1 MKSNSKNL
9 VAPAT
14 VGSSAYKHKRS
25 TTYLLGQLIIS
36 VLGLSLGSPLAHA
49 QTTSCTGASSDSCVD
64 LYQGTLAAMQTVG
77 FQPSGSSP
85 NSGATYNADGAPTQ
99 PILAPWVITSFS
111 GGVINGSPMVFTVPA
126 NTGVPGN
133 QNLASTFIY
142 NCPGNTATSS
152 GTVTLSATIS
162 DTTQIS
168 STQSVTN
175 STETFNNGSS
185 TVTIGYAP
193 PNTTGGFSA
202 STTNTYNWGQQTTES
217 TTTGGG
223 TSNTT
228 GTASTY
234 TYDINYN
241 VAPGYGQTISLN
253 NSVTQYSGVN
263 WTSQINVTGT
273 LSNTI
278 FSQKFRNTVQPQAT
292 TQSLN
297 GSGIPANIW
306 YPPTTWSSTNGDV
319 LASPSGVYAFFPSGD
334 SHMYG
339 VDWKTAN
346 QINEIFKQAG
356 DYKTNIGIEVYLGTD
371 SPDNNKYGT
380 FWGGTLPGQYNP
392 PEIQWHPTVSPAYI
406 AVQDDGNFVAY
417 SSSNKNIWSSGTGG
431 HSLSITPPQM
441 AYSATLQQLLPSG
454 TPFTATGNY
463 DSTTYATTA
472 TIGQTTPVPLT
483 SDQLAQYCP
492 NSSVSHA
499 PTPETVPFGNA
510 QYVRA
515 AYNPDRESG
524 SYVKAQLRDDEQERL
539 RLEALRR
546 NESGERQLN
555 AEERDF
561 QTRNS
566 VGDNEKRSFERRRAL
581 GRIEKIKGPLVLK
594 PGQFYVADL
603 PGLKVTK
610 VTVRSDS
617 LTNYV
622 GFAPGSPD
630 VRKEDL
636 TKSKTVRLHIGKAR
650 KFSVQPKPMI

>member
-1 MKSNSKNL
+1 MSL
-9 VAPAT
+9 A
-14 VGSSAYKHKRS
+14 
-25 TTYLLGQLIIS
+25 
-36 VLGLSLGSPLAHA
+36 GLPLASSVANA
-49 QTTSCTGASSDSCVD
+49 QTTTCTGASSGSCVD
-64 LYQGTLAAMQTVG
+64 LYQGTLAAMQAGG

-85 NSGATYNADGAPTQ
+85 DSGATYNADGAPTQ
-99 PILAPWVITSFS
+99 PILAPWVITSFN
-111 GGVINGSPMVFTVPA
+111 GGVINGSPMAFTVPT

-133 QNLASTFIY
+133 ANLASTFIY
-142 NCPGNTATSS
+142 NCPGNTSNST
-152 GTVTLSATIS
+152 GTVTLTATIS
-162 DTTQIS
+162 DTTEIS
-168 STQSVTN
+168 SNQSVTN
-175 STETFNNGSS
+175 SSETFNNGSS
-185 TVTIGYAP
+185 TVTIGYTS
-193 PNTTGGFSA
+193 PNVSGGPNASA
-202 STTNTYNWGQQTTES
+202 STTYDWGQQTTES
-217 TTTGGG
+217 TTTGSG
-223 TSNTT
+223 TSNTA

-234 TYDINYN
+234 TYDVSYS

-278 FSQKFRNTVQPQAT
+278 FSQMFRNTVQPQAT

-319 LASPSGVYAFFPSGD
+319 LASPSGVYAFFPSND

-346 QINEIFKQAG
+346 QVNTIFQQAG

-431 HSLSITPPQM
+431 HSLSTTPPQM
-441 AYSATLQQLLPSG
+441 AYAATLQQLLPSG
-454 TPFTATGNY
+454 TPFTATGSY
-463 DSTTYATTA
+463 ASTTYATTA

-492 NSSVSHA
+492 GSSISQA
-499 PTPETVPFGNA
+499 PSTEMMPSSGAQFVP
-510 QYVRA
+510 A
-515 AYNPDRESG
+515 AYNPTHETG
-524 SYVKAQLRDDEQERL
+524 SFVKAQLRDDDQERQ
-539 RLEALRR
+539 RLELLRR
-546 NESGERQLN
+546 NESGERRLD
-555 AEERDF
+555 AEERIL
-561 QTRNS
+561 QPRNS
-566 VGDNEKRSFERRRAL
+566 AGSDEKRSLEKRRGL
-581 GRIEKIKGPLVLK
+581 GKVAKIKGPLVLR
-594 PGQFYVADL
+594 PDQFYVADL

-610 VTVRSDS
+610 VTVHSDN

-622 GFAPGSPD
+622 GFAPAPD

-636 TKSKTVRLHIGKAR
+636 TKSKPVRLHIGKTR